1 MEQLATAETT
11 EPASDLLA
19 QAIDAHEQGQTL
31 AARGLL
37 ERLVRQAPEDAEV
50 RLWAGIL
57 AFEANDYLEAIDH
70 FRQALTTAPRLAI
83 AHYNLGLCLEA
94 LRDSK
99 GAIEAYSRAIDCQP
113 DHVHAYNNR
122 GILHA
127 ASGHLEL
134 ARHDYEQA
142 IRLAPDYADGYFN
155 RGVLN
160 TDQDRLTEAEQDY
173 RQAIALEPEHESA
186 QFALGVCWLALGQW
200 QQGWPQYEWRWRYA
214 TVNRSRPPRIA
225 PPWDE
230 HSSLQGKRLLLDYEQ
245 GYGDCLQFC
254 RFVPT
259 LAALGAEIQLRIQ
272 PALRPL
278 LGSLS
283 GVQRLICDEPPHPC
297 DYQLNLMSLPGR
309 LAITPE
315 NIPAS
320 QGYLSAPPERIAH
333 WQSRLSELNLPRPRV
348 GLVWA
353 GNPNHSNDRQRSLPL
368 AQLLAA
374 LPPGFSYIS
383 LQRELRPGDSRL
395 LQAHPEIHCLGDQL
409 ADFADSAALCR
420 ELDLV
425 ICVDTAV
432 AHLCG
437 ALGVP
442 VWIVLPFAADWRWL
456 RQRDDSP
463 WYDSARLFRQPQPGD
478 WAGALASVAQQLTD
492 TLGRTNRQ

>member
-1 MEQLATAETT
+1 MEPLATTEMT
-11 EPASDLLA
+11 EPAADLLA
-19 QAIDAHEQGQTL
+19 QAIDCHQQGQTAL
-31 AARGLL
+31 ARQLL
-37 ERLVRQAPEDAEV
+37 KLAVQQHPDTVEI
-50 RLWAGIL
+50 RLWSGIL
-57 AFEANDYLEAIDH
+57 AFETNDYLEAIDH
-70 FRQALTTAPRLAI
+70 FRQALDSEPRLAM

-94 LRDSK
+94 LRDSE
-99 GAIEAYSRAIDCQP
+99 GAIEAYSRAIDSQP

-127 ASGHLEL
+127 ANGHFEL
-134 ARHDYEQA
+134 ARQDYEEA
-142 IRLAPDYADGYFN
+142 IRLDPGYADGYFN

-160 TDQDRLTEAEQDY
+160 TEQDRLAEAEQDY
-173 RQAIALEPEHESA
+173 QRAIALEPEHESA
-186 QFALGVCWLALGQW
+186 QFALAVCWLALGQW
-200 QQGWPQYEWRWRYA
+200 PQGWPQYEWRWRYA
-214 TVNRSRPPRIA
+214 AVNRSRPPRIA
-225 PPWDE
+225 PPWDGR
-230 HSSLQGKRLLLDYEQ
+230 SSLQGKRLLLDYEQ

-259 LAALGAEIQLRIQ
+259 LAALGADIQLRIQ

-278 LGSLS
+278 LASLS
-283 GVQRLICDEPPHPC
+283 GVQRLISDEPPHPC
-297 DYQLNLMSLPGR
+297 DYQLNLMSLPAL
-309 LAITPE
+309 LATTPE
-315 NIPAS
+315 TIPAS
-320 QGYLSAPPERIAH
+320 QGYLSAPAERIAH
-333 WQSRLSELNLPRPRV
+333 WQSRLNRLDRPRPRI

-353 GNPNHSNDRQRSLPL
+353 GNPHHSNDGQRSLPL

-374 LPPGFSYIS
+374 LPPGLSYLS
-383 LQRELRPGDSRL
+383 LQRELRPGDVER
-395 LQAHPEIHCLGDQL
+395 LQAHPEILCLGDQL

-463 WYDSARLFRQPQPGD
+463 WYDSARLFRQPHPGD

-492 TLGRTNRQ
+492 AFLGPNRQ

>member
-70 FRQALTTAPRLAI
+70 FRQALTTDPRLAI

-113 DHVHAYNNR
+113 DHVHAYNNLC
-122 GILHA
+122 ILHA

-283 GVQRLICDEPPHPC
+283 DVQRLLCDEPPPPLRLPVESDELASTAGHHAREYTRQPGLPERTARA
-297 DYQLNLMSLPGR
+297 DRSLAESPERAQSASAAGWLGLGR
-309 LAITPE
+309 K
-315 NIPAS
+315 S
-320 QGYLSAPPERIAH
+320 QPQQRSAAQPTAGTTAGRSSVWIFLYLSATRTSTGRFKAATGAPRDP
-333 WQSRLSELNLPRPRV
+333 LS
-348 GLVWA
+348 G
-353 GNPNHSNDRQRSLPL
+353 
-368 AQLLAA
+368 
-374 LPPGFSYIS
+374 
-383 LQRELRPGDSRL
+383 
-395 LQAHPEIHCLGDQL
+395 
-409 ADFADSAALCR
+409 
-420 ELDLV
+420 
-425 ICVDTAV
+425 
-432 AHLCG
+432 
-437 ALGVP
+437 
-442 VWIVLPFAADWRWL
+442 
-456 RQRDDSP
+456 
-463 WYDSARLFRQPQPGD
+463 
-478 WAGALASVAQQLTD
+478 
-492 TLGRTNRQ
+492 

>member
-1 MEQLATAETT
+1 MEQLATAGTT
-11 EPASDLLA
+11 EPAAAMLA
-19 QAIDAHEQGQTL
+19 QAIDAHEQGQNL

-57 AFEANDYLEAIDH
+57 AFETGDYPEAATH
-70 FRQALTTAPRLAI
+70 FRHASRLAPQLAI
-83 AHYNLGLCLEA
+83 AHYNLALCLEA
-94 LRDSK
+94 QQENQE
-99 GAIEAYSRAIDCQP
+99 AIAAYSRAIDCQP
-113 DHVHAYNNR
+113 DHVQAYNNR
-122 GILHA
+122 GILLA
-127 ASGHLEL
+127 AEGHLEL
-134 ARHDYEQA
+134 ALHDYEQA

-155 RGVLN
+155 RGVLRAE
-160 TDQDRLTEAEQDY
+160 QDRLSEAEQDY
-173 RQAIALEPEHESA
+173 QRAIALDPNHEAA
-186 QFALGVCWLALGQW
+186 QFALAVCWLTLGRW
-200 QQGWPQYEWRWRYA
+200 QQGWPHYEWRWRYA
-214 TVNRSRPPRIA
+214 AVNRSRPPRMA
-225 PPWDE
+225 PPWDG

-254 RFVPT
+254 RFVPAM
-259 LAALGAEIQLRIQ
+259 AALGAEIQLRIQ

-278 LGSLS
+278 LDSLS
-283 GVQRLICDEPPHPC
+283 GVQRLIYDEPPHPC
-297 DYQLNLMSLPGR
+297 DYQLNLMSLPAL

-315 NIPAS
+315 NIPAG

-333 WQSRLSELNLPRPRV
+333 WQQHLSELNLPRPRI
-348 GLVWA
+348 GLAWA
-353 GNPNHSNDRQRSLPL
+353 GSPNHSNDRQRSLPL

-383 LQRELRPGDSRL
+383 LQRELRPGDSAL
-395 LQAHPEIHCLGDQL
+395 LQAHPEIHPLGHQL

-425 ICVDTAV
+425 ICVDTAI

-442 VWIVLPFAADWRWL
+442 VWVVLPFAADWRWL
-456 RQRDDSP
+456 RRREDSP

-478 WAGALASVAQQLTD
+478 WAGALASIAQQLTD
-492 TLGRTNRQ
+492 ILGRSNRQ